1 MTTPISLSK
10 GKRLSEFYQPTYKLM
25 GIDYH
30 EWASKHDNEIYD
42 KIIDQVIN
50 VIKEVN

>member
-1 MTTPISLSK
+1 MTLKQASPSK
-10 GKRLSEFYQPTYKLM
+10 GKRLSEFYHPTHKLM

-42 KIIDQVIN
+42 KIIDQVI
-50 VIKEVN
+50 KCL